1 MSVLPFCHYSPKS
14 YLRFMRNYLSAAFV
28 LFSFIGLWAQTPNA
42 LFRKVALSYQ
52 VKLAD
57 VPDDYM
63 ASIYLDEAPFP
74 GGNSDKALLKAIK
87 MESAARFPRKA
98 GKTYEK
104 SLVPLPQVMSAYDV
118 HGGTGIPPDN
128 YLAVSDSGRLTSV
141 INSSIY
147 VYQADS
153 GTLLYNKS
161 LSGFTNGLGLSS
173 INGYRFDPKI
183 IFDPL
188 SNRFIAVVLS
198 GTNQYSNVVLAFSQT
213 ADPAGEWNLYKLTG
227 NPFADST
234 WFDYPAIAITE
245 NEFFLTGNQLRYNS
259 SWQTGFSQTII
270 YQVNKASGYAGDSL
284 VMNLWSDI
292 DYLGR
297 PIRNLHPVKGGSS
310 LKGPEQLFLSN
321 RNFAVQNDSIFI
333 VKINGEIGTPACS
346 LSITHAVTDLPYG
359 AAPAGRQKNTAKT
372 LATNDGR
379 VLGAFVE
386 GDEIQFVSNSVD
398 TLNGNAAI
406 YHGKITG
413 VVTENYSV
421 SGTLIS
427 IDSLDFGYPN
437 ITYVE
442 PGIGGHASLVSF
454 NHSGPNRF
462 PGISALYYDGSSHS
476 DILPLKEGLTYI
488 DRLSQTE
495 QRWGDYS
502 GSQRLWS
509 VPGVVWVEG
518 IYGKGNAYGCHAVK
532 IGSYNADVNEY
543 ENVPFADLKVF
554 PNPADQWMH
563 IDFQI
568 PESGEVRFVLMDM
581 SGRQVDVIMERNC
594 QKGKNILTFNTN
606 TLRSGIYSVSMEVAG
621 KTLMVQKF
629 VKP

>member
-1 MSVLPFCHYSPKS
+1 
-14 YLRFMRNYLSAAFV
+14 MRKYVSTLFV
-28 LFSFIGLWAQTPNA
+28 LFTFFRLWAQMPPTSYQ
-42 LFRKVALSYQ
+42 KVALSCH

-57 VPDDYM
+57 VPDDFM
-63 ASIYLDEAPFP
+63 ASIFLDEAPFP
-74 GGNSDKALLKAIK
+74 GGNSDKALLKAVK
-87 MESAARFPRKA
+87 EESAMRFPRKS
-98 GKTYEK
+98 GKPSEK
-104 SLVPLPQVMSAYDV
+104 SLVPVPLVMASYDV

-128 YLAVSDSGRLTSV
+128 YLAVSDSGRLASV

-153 GTLLYNKS
+153 GSLLYNKS
-161 LSGFTNGLGLSS
+161 LSGFTNGLGLST
-173 INGYRFDPKI
+173 INGYRFDPKV
-183 IFDPL
+183 IFDPIA
-188 SNRFIAVVLS
+188 NRFIAVVLS

-213 ADPAGEWNLYKLTG
+213 ADPAGVWNLYKLSG
-227 NPFADST
+227 NPFHDST

-259 SWQTGFSQTII
+259 SWQTGFNQTII

-284 VMNLWSDI
+284 EMNLWSDI
-292 DYLGR
+292 DYVGR
-297 PIRNLHPVKGGSS
+297 PIRNLHPVKGGGSI
-310 LKGPEQLFLSN
+310 KGPEQVFLSN
-321 RNFAVQNDSIFI
+321 RNFAIQNDSIFI

-346 LSITHAVTDLPYG
+346 LSITHALTDLPYG
-359 AAPAGRQKNTAKT
+359 AAPGGRQKNTAKT

-386 GDEIQFVSNSVD
+386 EDEIQFVSNSVD

-413 VVTENYSV
+413 VNSGNYSIT
-421 SGTLIS
+421 GTLIS

-437 ITYVE
+437 ITYIE
-442 PGIGGHASLVSF
+442 PGTGGYASIISF
-454 NHSGPNRF
+454 NHTGPNRF
-462 PGISALYYDGSSHS
+462 PGFSALYFDGTAHS
-476 DILPLKEGLTYI
+476 DILPLKEGLTFI
-488 DRLSQTE
+488 DRLSQVE

-532 IGSYNADVNEY
+532 IGSYNAYMNENEIVNS
-543 ENVPFADLKVF
+543 ADLRVF

-563 IDFQI
+563 IDFLI
-568 PESGEVRFVLMDM
+568 PESGEVRFVLRDM
-581 SGRQVDVIMERNC
+581 AGRQVGVILERNC
-594 QKGKNILTFNTN
+594 QKGKNILTFNTH
-606 TLRSGIYSVSMEVAG
+606 LLPSGIYFVSMELQG
-621 KTLMVQKF
+621 KMPLVEKF

>member
-1 MSVLPFCHYSPKS
+1 
-14 YLRFMRNYLSAAFV
+14 MRNYLSALFL
-28 LFSFIGLWAQTPNA
+28 LFSIIGLRAQTPA
-42 LFRKVALSYQ
+42 AVYQKVALSGQ

-63 ASIYLDEAPFP
+63 ASVYLDEAPFP
-74 GGNSDKALLKAIK
+74 GGNSDKVLLKAIK
-87 MESAARFPRKA
+87 MESAARYPRKA
-98 GKTYEK
+98 GKTNEK
-104 SLVPLPQVMSAYDV
+104 SLVPVPQVMAAYDV

-153 GTLLYNKS
+153 GSLLYNKS
-161 LSGFTNGLGLSS
+161 LSGFTNGLGLST
-173 INGYRFDPKI
+173 INGYRFDPKV

-198 GTNQYSNVVLAFSQT
+198 GTNQYSNLVLAFSHT
-213 ADPAGEWNLYKLTG
+213 ADPAGEWNLYKHSG

-270 YQVNKASGYAGDSL
+270 YQINKASGYSGDSL

-292 DYLGR
+292 DYVGR
-297 PIRNLHPVKGGSS
+297 PIRNLHPVKGGGSI
-310 LKGPEQLFLSN
+310 KGPEQFFLSN

-333 VKINGEIGTPACS
+333 VKINGEIGSPACS
-346 LSITHAVTDLPYG
+346 LSITHTLTDLPYG
-359 AAPAGRQKNTAKT
+359 AAPNGRQKNTSKT

-413 VVTENYSV
+413 MLSGNYSV

-442 PGIGGHASLVSF
+442 PGTGGYASLISF

-462 PGISALYYDGSSHS
+462 PGFSVLYYDGSSHS

-568 PESGEVRFVLMDM
+568 PESGEVRFVLRDM
-581 SGRQVDVIMERNC
+581 SGRQVGVILERNC

-606 TLRSGIYSVSMEVAG
+606 TLRSGIFSVSMEVAG

>member
-1 MSVLPFCHYSPKS
+1 MRNFLSALLLPFTFLG
-14 YLRFMRNYLSAAFV
+14 LRAQMPSAV
-28 LFSFIGLWAQTPNA
+28 YQ
-42 LFRKVALSYQ
+42 KVAPSGQ
-52 VKLAD
+52 VKLTD
-57 VPDDYM
+57 VPDDFM
-63 ASIYLDEAPFP
+63 ASVYLDEAPFP

-87 MESAARFPRKA
+87 EQSAMRFPRKS
-98 GKTYEK
+98 GKPSEK
-104 SLVPLPQVMSAYDV
+104 SLVPVPLVITGYDV

-128 YLAVSDSGRLTSV
+128 YLAVSDSGRLASV

-153 GTLLYNKS
+153 GSLLYNKS
-161 LSGFTNGLGLSS
+161 LSGFTSGLGLSS
-173 INGYRFDPKI
+173 INGYRFDPKV
-183 IFDPL
+183 IFDPVAD
-188 SNRFIAVVLS
+188 RFIAVVLS

-213 ADPAGEWNLYKLTG
+213 ADPAGVWNLYKLSG
-227 NPFADST
+227 NPFQDST

-259 SWQTGFSQTII
+259 SWQTGFSQSII
-270 YQVNKASGYAGDSL
+270 YQVNKASGYSGDSL
-284 VMNLWSDI
+284 EMNLWSDI
-292 DYLGR
+292 DYVGR
-297 PIRNLHPVKGGSS
+297 PIRNLHPAKGGGSV
-310 LKGPEQLFLSN
+310 KGPEQVFLSN

-333 VKINGEIGTPACS
+333 VKINGEIGTPSCS
-346 LSITHAVTDLPYG
+346 LSITHALTDLPYG
-359 AAPAGRQKNTAKT
+359 AAPNGRQKNTAKT

-386 GDEIQFVSNSVD
+386 GDEVQFVSNSVD

-413 VVTENYSV
+413 VNSGNYSIT
-421 SGTLIS
+421 GTLIS
-427 IDSLDFGYPN
+427 LDSLDFGYPN

-442 PGIGGHASLVSF
+442 QGTGGHASIISF

-462 PGISALYYDGSSHS
+462 PGFSALYFDGTAHS
-476 DILPLKEGLTYI
+476 DILPLKEGLTFI
-488 DRLSQTE
+488 DRLSQMD

-532 IGSYNADVNEY
+532 IGSFNADITEY
-543 ENVPFADLKVF
+543 ENAPVNDLHIF

-568 PESGEVRFVLMDM
+568 PESGEVRFVLRDM
-581 SGRQVDVIMERNC
+581 AGRQVGVILERNC

-606 TLRSGIYSVSMEVAG
+606 SLPSGVYSISMEMQG
-621 KTLMVQKF
+621 KMPLVQKF
-629 VKP
+629 VRP